1 MRLQCAVVLVA
12 ILACVVGVSLAKKP
26 ETTEVGPFATTGSGI
41 TTGKLLKSSATN
53 AEGDEERLTGLEKLT
68 KVLESVKLKYKE
80 SSQLDSW
87 LTER

>member
-1 MRLQCAVVLVA
+1 MRLQCAAVLVA
-12 ILACVVGVSLAKKP
+12 LLACVVGVSLAKKP

-41 TTGKLLKSSATN
+41 ITGKLLKSSVTN

-68 KVLESVKLKYKE
+68 KVIESVKLKYKE

-87 LTER
+87 PTEK